1 MANINKTNAVPR
13 LPLDLHQLRAFF
25 AVAQTLNFTEAARRL
40 CVTQPAVS
48 HAVKKLQRSAGD
60 ELLLKTPRGLELTE
74 AGRILYKACEAVFY
88 ELERAQEQIVGRRGG
103 TGTIRLGATVEFGT
117 TLLVKYLKGFIA
129 ANPGVHVDFTFS
141 HELLKPL
148 LNDEIDMAI
157 DCREHRVEGI
167 DRRPLF
173 REEYAVIAAPGF
185 IRRRGLKTPKDLERC
200 PVLSLDKAG
209 RWWGNFLNALPAAE
223 RPEFSGITQM
233 THIRA
238 VINAAME
245 GLGIGFVPRYCVL
258 KELKSG
264 ALADVFPRLKLLED
278 YFYLYQKTGKAGLA
292 RHKALAEYLLH
303 IKSAQLSRA

>member
-1 MANINKTNAVPR
+1 MGNMNKSNVMPR
-13 LPLDLHQLRAFF
+13 LPLDLYQLRAFF

-40 CVTQPAVS
+40 CVTQPAIS

-60 ELLLKTPRGLELTE
+60 ELLKKTARGLELTE
-74 AGRILYKACEAVFY
+74 GGRILYKACEAVFY
-88 ELERAQEQIVGRRGG
+88 ELEKAQEQLAARGGG

-117 TLLVKYLKGFIA
+117 TLLVKYLKGFIG
-129 ANPGVHVDFTFS
+129 ANPGVHVDFLFS

-148 LNDEIDMAI
+148 LNDELDMAI
-157 DCREHRVEGI
+157 DCREHRAEGVE
-167 DRRPLF
+167 RRPLF
-173 REEYAVIAAPGF
+173 REEYAVIASPDF
-185 IRRRGLKTPKDLERC
+185 IRRKGLKVPKDLERC
-200 PVLSLDKAG
+200 PVLSLDKGA

-223 RPEFSGITQM
+223 RPEFGDITEM

-245 GLGIGFVPRYCVL
+245 GIGAGFVPRYCVL

-264 ALADVFPRLKLLED
+264 ALRDVFPRLKLLED
-278 YFYLYQKTGKAGLA
+278 YFYLYQKAGKAGLA

-303 IKSAQLSRA
+303 IKSTQLSRA